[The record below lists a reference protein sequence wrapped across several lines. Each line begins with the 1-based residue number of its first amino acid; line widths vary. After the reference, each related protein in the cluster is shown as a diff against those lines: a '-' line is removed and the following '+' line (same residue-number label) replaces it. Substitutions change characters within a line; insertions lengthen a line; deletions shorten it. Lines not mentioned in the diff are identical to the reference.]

1 MGVRAPELK
10 RFVSYVILS
19 VSISALCADL
29 DVAKQALADGVW
41 HSALTA
47 ADEIMAKADNTNSAE
62 RSEARLISLE
72 ALAHMQEDS
81 EIRRRLAEWE
91 EETSDKFRYWKVRS
105 LVRVGDFSQAESA
118 LEKPFA
124 DPSLELP
131 AACLKASIFM
141 ASGKYQDALQV
152 MSGKDVESAKGLS
165 GEDARLIVAEALGR
179 VDKRQQSNKMLASL
193 ASNSSRNEIRLRA
206 GFLLGFSEMEDPQ
219 TYTTGVARVRGLLRS
234 NPGDKIS
241 ELAAKSFADKLLSAG
256 DALSAEDEYRRYL
269 EVFPAAALDV
279 EVLEG
284 RGQALFR
291 LGRFSEASSAFARA
305 EQLVENA
312 EDKARLAYLQASA
325 CISDG
330 KLSSAASSFERSA
343 SYGGANAPRSY
354 YFQAY
359 ALERLGEIPR
369 ASAIYSE
376 LVKNGGVWGIKSE
389 LRLISI
395 SVRNGMLGEAIDR
408 YAKVLESP
416 NGLSEDEITDV
427 YLGRGRACYR
437 DYRFKEAAADFEL
450 VASRRPNLA
459 DGMRFLMALCLYGAG
474 RDVEAKKAAVKLMNS
489 TKDEE
494 LRADLNLWCAK
505 YDYNHGEYKEALG
518 RFVEYAKFREG
529 TASSA
534 DALLW
539 AARCSS
545 AQMEY
550 SKAVELATQA
560 ANCAGSD
567 KALFMECLF
576 VQGEAVM
583 ELGRYPEAAQ
593 LFDRVASQAREGA
606 LHQKALMLKADALY
620 AMGAGDMNR
629 YEEAVGA
636 YRLLFDAGGLSPDFK
651 IEASFKIGRA
661 LEKLRRTKE
670 AMDQYYKNV
679 VLAYFEETSKG
690 FLFGAP
696 ASTFFS
702 RAAFYL
708 ADYYAAAGENRT
720 VQKILERVVKSDVPA
735 AKEAKRR
742 LEEMNLKGL
751 LE

>member
-1 MGVRAPELK
+1 MK
-10 RFVSYVILS
+10 RFVAYMVLFASIPALS
-19 VSISALCADL
+19 AGL

-47 ADEIMAKADNTNSAE
+47 ADEVSLDPGNTNLAE
-62 RSEARLISLE
+62 RSEARLIALE
-72 ALAHMQEDS
+72 ALAHMEDDS
-81 EIRRRLAEWE
+81 EIRRRLAEWKD
-91 EETSDKFRYWKVRS
+91 ETSDRFRYWKVRS
-105 LVRVGDFSQAESA
+105 LVRVGDFVQAEGA

-124 DPSLELP
+124 DSTLELP
-131 AACLKASIFM
+131 VACLKASLFM
-141 ASGKYQDALQV
+141 ASGKYQDALEV
-152 MSGKDVESAKGLS
+152 MSGKDIEAAKGLA
-165 GEDARLIVAEALGR
+165 GEDARLIVAEALGKT
-179 VDKRQQSNKMLASL
+179 DKKRRSNQMLASL
-193 ASNSSRNEIRLRA
+193 FKDASRKEIKLRA
-206 GFLLGFSEMEDPQ
+206 GFLLGFSEMEDSA
-219 TYTTGVARVRGLLRS
+219 TYTTGVDRVKGLLRS

-241 ELAAKSFADKLLSAG
+241 ELAAKSFADRLLAAG
-256 DALSAEDEYRRYL
+256 DALGAEDEYRRYF
-269 EVFPAAALDV
+269 EIFPAAALNV

-305 EQLVENA
+305 EQLVESA

-325 CISDG
+325 CVSEG
-330 KLSSAASSFERSA
+330 KFSSAASNFERSA
-343 SYGGANAPRSY
+343 SYGGENAPRACYS
-354 YFQAY
+354 QAD
-359 ALERLGEIPR
+359 ALERSGEIQR

-376 LVKNGGVWGIKSE
+376 LAENGGVWAVKSE

-408 YAKVLESP
+408 YTKVLESP
-416 NGLSEDEITDV
+416 DGLSDDEVTDA

-437 DYRFKEAAADFEL
+437 DYRFKEAAADFEI
-450 VASRRPNLA
+450 VAARRPALA

-489 TKDEE
+489 TADDE

-518 RFVEYAKFREG
+518 RFVEYASFRKG
-529 TASSA
+529 TSSSA

-560 ANCAGSD
+560 ANCAGAD
-567 KALFMECLF
+567 KSLFMEALF

-593 LFDRVASQAREGA
+593 LFDRVASQAGEGA
-606 LHQKALMLKADALY
+606 LYQKALMLKADALY

-629 YEEAVGA
+629 YEEAIGA
-636 YRLLFDAGGLSPDFK
+636 YRMLFDAGGLSPDLK
-651 IEASFKIGRA
+651 IEASFKIARA
-661 LEKLRRTKE
+661 LEKLRRTKD

-679 VLAYFEETSKG
+679 VLSYFEETSKG
-690 FLFGAP
+690 VLLGAP
-696 ASTFFS
+696 ARTFFS

-708 ADYYAAAGENRT
+708 VDYYIAAGESRA
-720 VQKILERVVKSDVPA
+720 VKKILERVVASDVPA

-751 LE
+751 AE